1 MIDVYFHFFLFFF
14 LQTFLTKFSFL
25 SLIFSCTNSTPHL
38 LQTECPLPPPQLT
51 SLSFFKFLFY
61 RYVLI
66 VSMGFMSVAHLYRQI
81 TDYGGYTLDFTGQIF
96 IYIYILFII
105 MMIIGT
111 ELWTSVSM
119 RQCYPCSLF
128 PSQIGSWNDCF

>member
-1 MIDVYFHFFLFFF
+1 MINVYFHFFSLFF
-14 LQTFLTKFSFL
+14 LQTFLTKFSFS

-38 LQTECPLPPPQLT
+38 LQTECPLPPLPAYKPL
-51 SLSFFKFLFY
+51 LFKFLFY

>member
-1 MIDVYFHFFLFFF
+1 MINVYFHFFLFFF
-14 LQTFLTKFSFL
+14 LQTFPTKFSFL

-38 LQTECPLPPPQLT
+38 LQTECPLPPLPAYKPL
-51 SLSFFKFLFY
+51 LFKFLFY

-96 IYIYILFII
+96 II

-111 ELWTSVSM
+111 ELWTFHEIALPLFTVSKPNWKLERLYLRRGG
-119 RQCYPCSLF
+119 RQKT
-128 PSQIGSWNDCF
+128 

>member
-1 MIDVYFHFFLFFF
+1 MYIFILFLFFF

-38 LQTECPLPPPQLT
+38 LQTECPLPPLPACKPL
-51 SLSFFKFLFY
+51 LFKFLFY

-81 TDYGGYTLDFTGQIF
+81 TDYGGYTLDFTG
-96 IYIYILFII
+96 
-105 MMIIGT
+105 
-111 ELWTSVSM
+111 
-119 RQCYPCSLF
+119 
-128 PSQIGSWNDCF
+128 